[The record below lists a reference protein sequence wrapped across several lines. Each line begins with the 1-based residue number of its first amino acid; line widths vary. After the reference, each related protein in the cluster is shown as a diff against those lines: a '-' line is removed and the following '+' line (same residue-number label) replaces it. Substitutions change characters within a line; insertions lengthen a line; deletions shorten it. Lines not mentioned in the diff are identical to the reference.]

1 MLDRLTGLEVFARV
15 AGAGSLSAAA
25 RALGM
30 SQTMVT
36 KHIAALE
43 GRLGVKLFHR
53 TTRRLS
59 ITEAGRNYLESSA
72 RILAELEAAD
82 AAVAADRVEPR
93 GLLRLNAPVSFGT
106 RQIAPLLAEF
116 AARHPRVTV
125 ELGLNDRLVDL
136 VEEGWDL
143 AIRIGNLSSSSLI
156 ARRIAPCRIAVC
168 AAPSYLKSRGT
179 PRTVAS
185 LADHNCLGYTLSQR
199 TPIDRWV
206 FGAGADFSVQISGI
220 CARTMAM
227 RCGRPRSRD
236 RGSSTSRP
244 SSWRTICALADW
256 LRSLWTSRMS
266 NWAASMPCF
275 CPTAIRRQG
284 CARSSTS
291 SRAGLRRNP
300 RGIVSLLRHADAAV
314 RRDEICA
321 TEQGA
326 SQAPLRSLRQEPP
339 GLAGR
344 PCSFHA
350 GGDYSPSVP
359 IA

>member
-36 KHIAALE
+36 KHVAALE
-43 GRLGVKLFHR
+43 SRLGVKLFHR

-72 RILAELEAAD
+72 RILAEIEAAD

-93 GLLRLNAPVSFGT
+93 GLLRLNAPVSFGA

-116 AARHPRVTV
+116 AQRHPRVTV

-143 AIRIGNLSSSSLI
+143 AIRIGNLSNSSLI
-156 ARRIAPCRIAVC
+156 ARRIAPCRIVVC
-168 AAPSYLKSRGT
+168 AAPSYLKARGT

-206 FGAGADFSVQISGI
+206 FGADVGVQISGNLRANNGDALRAAAI
-220 CARTMAM
+220 AGQGIIHQPTFIVADDIRE
-227 RCGRPRSRD
+227 GRLV
-236 RGSSTSRP
+236 
-244 SSWRTICALADW
+244 ALALDQ
-256 LRSLWTSRMS
+256 
-266 NWAASMPCF
+266 
-275 CPTAIRRQG
+275 PTVELGGIYAVFLPDRHPP
-284 CARSSTS
+284 ARV
-291 SRAGLRRNP
+291 RAFIDFIAGRF
-300 RGIVSLLRHADAAV
+300 
-314 RRDEICA
+314 
-321 TEQGA
+321 
-326 SQAPLRSLRQEPP
+326 APEPP
-339 GLAGR
+339 WDR
-344 PCSFHA
+344 
-350 GGDYSPSVP
+350 
-359 IA
+359 